1 MLPINTIKT
10 SNDGSHTLF
19 SEKFQVT
26 YHSLHGATTESRVVF
41 IDAGLNYFQ
50 NLENKTEISVFEMG
64 FGTGL
69 NAFMT
74 ALWAEKNK
82 VSIQYTGIEAYPIAY
97 QHLQELNYPA
107 ILGGSDIFEIIHK
120 ITWES
125 MQSVTSYFKLH
136 KIKTTLQELIP
147 MEESVDIIFYDAFGP
162 GAQPELWETDLMA
175 KNYSILKKG
184 GILVTY
190 CSQGQ
195 FRRNLKDA
203 GFMVDKLHG
212 PPGKREI
219 VRAYKG

>member
-1 MLPINTIKT
+1 MQPINTIKK

-26 YHSLHGATTESRVVF
+26 YHSLHGATTESQVVF

-50 NLENKTEISVFEMG
+50 NRENKTEISVFEMG

-82 VSIQYTGIEAYPIAY
+82 VSIQYTGIEAYPIAN

-107 ILGGSDIFEIIHK
+107 MLGRTDIFESIHNAA
-120 ITWES
+120 WGS
-125 MQSVTSYFKLH
+125 MQSVTTLFKLH
-136 KIKTTLQELIP
+136 KIKTTLQAFIP
-147 MEESVDIIFYDAFGP
+147 VEESVDIIFYDAFGP
-162 GAQPELWETDLMA
+162 GAQPELWETGLMT

-195 FRRNLKDA
+195 FRRNLKVA
-203 GFMVDKLHG
+203 GFIVDKLPG

-219 VRAYKG
+219 VRAYK